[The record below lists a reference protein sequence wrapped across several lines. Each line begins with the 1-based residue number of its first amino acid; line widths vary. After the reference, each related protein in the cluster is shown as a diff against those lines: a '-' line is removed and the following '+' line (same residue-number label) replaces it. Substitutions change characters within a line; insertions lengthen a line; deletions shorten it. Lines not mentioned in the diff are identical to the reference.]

1 MPSKKDGKSK
11 SSSHGG
17 ASAKMKKYPRIAD
30 YLQARHPKVYEIID
44 DLAMHGSLSPRRGG
58 GITFLMPDAALVT
71 KITKLMESDDPEKA
85 TDLVSSLIL
94 MDYLPTVKEFA
105 AHKDDI
111 PTLLGKKL
119 GVKTVGAN
127 KVDIEKGVLTVDTS
141 FVPFSRSGTA
151 ARGNMAVWKLDGEV
165 EYEKAPRSEGKYA
178 ARDSPRGKKGV
189 EGGRVGGYSGGASP
203 EQLERFIQ
211 DVVNAE
217 FRSIRDQ
224 ASGVKRQSPMLRVVV
239 NQLSTW
245 KRTNSANYDKAR
257 AILSL
262 HPIISFFLIYKN
274 RLYFPTSELSV
285 VGQSYPGDAVQVF
298 KDMVGGVSDSG
309 AMFSNRQGV
318 KSAVQALR
326 ESTPVNLKAPEV
338 IKAVYANI
346 DATNTISGVAGVYPQ
361 SALQAF
367 QTHPGLHLLIDEFR
381 HFLYASI
388 EELNNRQS
396 PGDQARAFNDLVMN
410 VNSFRSLLHPGHTI
424 MDKSDSCD
432 KSKSV
437 TQLQEPFWN
446 NFALHIPCVH
456 FDEDAKYAY
465 TGGAD
470 GDDED
475 AEDKKPE
482 AVHEESLDNLDG
494 KGNDDEEGQE
504 LARKLQVWLDAKGDL
519 PEGIVGW
526 EVVKKNKKGK
536 EGHDKEDE

>member
-127 KVDIEKGVLTVDTS
+127 KVDIEKGVLTVDTA

-165 EYEKAPRSEGKYA
+165 EYEKAPKSEGKYA
-178 ARDSPRGKKGV
+178 VRDSSRGKKGV
-189 EGGRVGGYSGGASP
+189 DGGRVGGYSGGADP
-203 EQLERFIQ
+203 VELERFIQ
-211 DVVNAE
+211 EVVNAE
-217 FRSIRDQ
+217 FRSIHNQ
-224 ASGVKRQSPMLRVVV
+224 QPGVKRQSPMLRAVV
-239 NQLSTW
+239 NQLNTW
-245 KRTNSANYDKAR
+245 KAMNSPNYDKAR

-274 RLYFPTSELSV
+274 RLYLPTSELSV
-285 VGQSYPGDAVQVF
+285 VETSYPGDAVQAFKNIVGDVSGNGAVF
-298 KDMVGGVSDSG
+298 T
-309 AMFSNRQGV
+309 NREGV
-318 KSAVQALR
+318 KSAVQNLR
-326 ESTPVNLKAPEV
+326 EDNPVNLKAPE
-338 IKAVYANI
+338 NI
-346 DATNTISGVAGVYPQ
+346 SKIYSQVDESNSIGSVTNVYPP
-361 SALQAF
+361 SAVLAF

-388 EELNNRQS
+388 EELNSRLDFT
-396 PGDQARAFNDLVMN
+396 DQAKAFNDLVMN
-410 VNSFRSLLHPGHTI
+410 VNSFRSLLHPGRTI
-424 MDKSDSCD
+424 MDKSDLCD

-437 TQLQEPFWN
+437 TQLQGPFWN

-456 FDEDAKYAY
+456 FDEDSKYAY

-470 GDDED
+470 DD
-475 AEDKKPE
+475 DKDENEKSPE
-482 AVHEESLDNLDG
+482 AKHEESLDNLDG
-494 KGNDDEEGQE
+494 KGDDEEGQA
-504 LARKLQVWLDAKGDL
+504 LARKLQVWLDSKGDL
-519 PEGIVGW
+519 PEGVVGW
-526 EVVKKNKKGK
+526 RVVKNNKDDKKGK
-536 EGHDKEDE
+536 NDDDDE